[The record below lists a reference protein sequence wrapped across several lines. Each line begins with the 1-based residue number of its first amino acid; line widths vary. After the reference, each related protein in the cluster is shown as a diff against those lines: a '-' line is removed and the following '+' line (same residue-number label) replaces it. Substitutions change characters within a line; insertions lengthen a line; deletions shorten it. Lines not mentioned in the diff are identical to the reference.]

1 MAKATK
7 LPSGNYRVQAY
18 KNVNGKKIKKSFTAA
33 TAKQAQLAAARWQA
47 AQSANVDPDRLTLRE
62 AFNKY
67 FAAKENVL
75 SPYTIR
81 EYHRISDK
89 QLQNIMNIRITDL
102 NNEIIQKA
110 INTESVAHSP
120 KTVRNVYGLLS
131 SVLKMFLP
139 STHFN
144 ITLPPKKKSPM
155 HIPDDA
161 EIKKLL
167 DCAKNTQ
174 LEIPILLAAFGPMR
188 RGEICALTSDDIHGN
203 MITVNKS
210 MVKTTDGKL
219 IAKQPKTYSSYRT
232 IEYPDFVINKLKN
245 CKGQIVKMQPN
256 TLTDKFIKLLK
267 ANNLPHFRFHDLR
280 HYNVSI
286 LHAMNVPDKYIM
298 QRGGWSSNY
307 TMNNVYNHTLKS
319 KTDSITQ
326 QINGYFNS
334 EFEKGKE

>member
-75 SPYTIR
+75 SPSTLKGYYKIGKN
-81 EYHRISDK
+81 HLK
-89 QLQNIMNIRITDL
+89 GIMDL
-102 NNEIIQKA
+102 PLSKLTNEQIQRA
-110 INTESVAHSP
+110 INVDAATASP
-120 KTVRNVYGLLS
+120 KTIRNVHGLLS
-131 SVLKMFLP
+131 SVLKMFYPQFALK
-139 STHFN
+139 T
-144 ITLPPKKKSPM
+144 TLPQKKKTEM
-155 HIPDDA
+155 YIPDD
-161 EIKKLL
+161 EVIRKLL
-167 DCAKNTQ
+167 KCAKGTS

-203 MITVNKS
+203 IITVNKS
-210 MVKTTDGKL
+210 LVTTQEGDW
-219 IAKQPKTYSSYRT
+219 IVKQPKTYSSYRD
-232 IEYPDFVINKLKN
+232 IDYPDFVIQKIKN
-245 CKGQIVKMQPN
+245 IKGQIVPISPN
-256 TLTDKFIKLLK
+256 TISTHFKELLEK
-267 ANNLPHFRFHDLR
+267 NNLPHFRFHDLR

-319 KTDSITQ
+319 KSDAITQ
-326 QINGYFNS
+326 QINSYFNS
-334 EFEKGKE
+334 EFEKSKE